1 MRVSQNGDEGGDMGK
16 GRVFRDLWYDL
27 DEPLQPFRRAAPPPP
42 HQPTCASN
50 GEALSSPCISTISRV
65 FNMAT
70 HLMKKIFKLD
80 QSLHPGQVPRRPGK
94 QPAHSTPPRF
104 EAKAWWHW
112 HVEVLVGF
120 SKP

>member
-1 MRVSQNGDEGGDMGK
+1 MRVSRDGDEGGDMGK
-16 GRVFRDLWYDL
+16 GRVFRDLSYDP

-42 HQPTCASN
+42 HQLTYASN
-50 GEALSSPCISTISRV
+50 GEALSSPCNQELSRV
-65 FNMAT
+65 INTAT

-94 QPAHSTPPRF
+94 RSAHSTPPRF

-112 HVEVLVGF
+112 HVELLVGF
-120 SKP
+120 LKP